1 MRHVRGET
9 SSLRA
14 SIWAWFP
21 VPALEDI
28 SWTGDLPLRPAARP
42 ESPRAPADTAGG
54 RRPRDSVSIPM
65 TPCRAGRALATGKMP
80 VRTDKVWVWT
90 GAFQTSIGFQNCPL
104 SDGEHDEVAG
114 GTEGGECAHERHHL
128 VCEPRCRS
136 RSDGK
141 PRGRLEDGDGD
152 RTGTEGGGGLPG
164 RRLRMGLL
172 PPSCWAGLGSP
183 QHSPTFQGCP
193 LLVLGA
199 LFSFLIPLIKPK
211 K

>member
-90 GAFQTSIGFQNCPL
+90 GAFQTSIGFQNCPS

-136 RSDGK
+136 GSDGK
-141 PRGRLEDGDGD
+141 PRGWRRGRDGDGG
-152 RTGTEGGGGLPG
+152 RRRPAGPSPAHGPPASLLLGRVGVPTAQPYLPGLPTISA
-164 RRLRMGLL
+164 RCAFFFFN
-172 PPSCWAGLGSP
+172 PPD
-183 QHSPTFQGCP
+183 
-193 LLVLGA
+193 
-199 LFSFLIPLIKPK
+199 
-211 K
+211 